1 MLGVDVFAR
10 GAPEDFTETDRSKL
24 SWILAGCSAPIW
36 RRGAAP
42 GPKLQYRPKPMV
54 FFSVQNAL
62 ERLQRMVG
70 SKPDWSSL
78 DAFLPQGLGEGLP
91 RRAAL
96 SATLIAGL
104 EMTKGGR
111 LELKQEQIFGPIM
124 LRAIERDE
132 TATDLEDEDGRD

>member
-1 MLGVDVFAR
+1 
-10 GAPEDFTETDRSKL
+10 
-24 SWILAGCSAPIW
+24 
-36 RRGAAP
+36 
-42 GPKLQYRPKPMV
+42 MV

-111 LELKQEQIFGPIM
+111 LELKQDQTFGPIM
-124 LRAIERDE
+124 LRPIERDE